1 MVTNSPFPRHEYL
14 SRIENTKRCM
24 ADQGIDVAIICAPEN
39 IYYLSGYAGWS
50 FYTPQILVLAL
61 DEEEPIL
68 ILREMDVACATLTA
82 FLQTANVI
90 GYPEHF
96 VGRDDR
102 HPMHFMADV
111 IARHGWDTKSLGIE
125 MDAHFFSPRS
135 YHELTSRLSGARIK
149 DLGLLVNWV
158 RIVKSPLEIEYTRQA
173 GEISAIAMQ
182 AGIDAIMPGV
192 RECDVAAEIY
202 HAKIRGT
209 AAFGGGVSTGIAM
222 PSGHKTSAPHLY
234 WSDDVI
240 AENTSTNIE
249 FGGCRHQ
256 YHAGLSRTV
265 YLGKPPRTLTE
276 LADVVIEGLE
286 TALASVSAG
295 TTCEEVELAW
305 RKVINRAGHEKRSR
319 IGYSIGLAFQPS
331 WVERTASLQQGDLT
345 VLTPDMTFH
354 MICGMWSGAQNLVV
368 SETFRVTAQGCEL
381 LTHFPRRL
389 FVKD

>member
-1 MVTNSPFPRHEYL
+1 MNNSPFARSEYIA
-14 SRIENTKRCM
+14 RIAKTKLRM
-24 ADQGIDVAIICAPEN
+24 AEHGIDVALICAPEN

-50 FYTPQILVLAL
+50 FYTPQMLVLAL
-61 DEEEPIL
+61 DEEEPVL
-68 ILREMDVACATLTA
+68 ILREMDVACATFTA
-82 FLQTANVI
+82 FLKSSHVI
-90 GYPEHF
+90 GYPESF
-96 VGRDDR
+96 IGNGDR
-102 HPMHFMADV
+102 HPMHFIADV
-111 IARHGWDTKSLGIE
+111 IAAKNWASRPMGIE

-135 YHELTSRLSGARIK
+135 YHELVGRLNGARIK

-158 RIVKSPLEIEYTRQA
+158 RIVKSPREIEYTRQA
-173 GEISAIAMQ
+173 GVISAIAMQ
-182 AGIDAIMPGV
+182 AGIDAIAPGV

-202 HAKIRGT
+202 RAKIRGT

-240 AENTSTNIE
+240 VANTSTNVE

-265 YLGKPPRTLTE
+265 HLGKPPKILAD
-276 LADVVIEGLE
+276 LADVVIEGLD
-286 TALASVSAG
+286 TALGSVSAG
-295 TTCEEVELAW
+295 TTCEEVESAW
-305 RKVINRAGHEKRSR
+305 RKVINRAGYEKSSR

-331 WVERTASLQQGDLT
+331 WVERTASLQQGDRTELA
-345 VLTPDMTFH
+345 PDMTFH
-354 MICGMWSGAQNLVV
+354 MICGMWSGTQNIVV
-368 SETFRVTAQGCEL
+368 SETFRVTEQGYEL